1 MNADNLLTAMMQI
14 YKYRNEVEEK
24 EKVGLNGEI
33 IKIRVK
39 TDRAILAG
47 HKILLKEKIG
57 QGSYSKVKRAFDLDR
72 FQEVAVKII
81 DRYKAPKDFQEKFLP
96 RELDVWA
103 RVKHKNIIKMNK
115 HLWNGEKIY
124 MVLEFANN
132 GDMLTHIQNLKGPV
146 SDSACK
152 LWIHQIFD
160 AIKYLHERNIIHRD
174 LKLENILLDST
185 NNIKICDFGFS
196 KVLCKKN
203 KHGEIC
209 DLSETYCGSKAY
221 ASPEILLGQP
231 YDPRKADIWAI
242 GVILYIFLTGNMPFK
257 EDPCNQ
263 NILDQVTIHLKDFK

>member
-1 MNADNLLTAMMQI
+1 MNPDNLLSAMMQI
-14 YKYRNEVEEK
+14 YRYRNEVEEK
-24 EKVGLNGEI
+24 EKIGLNGEL
-33 IKIRVK
+33 IKICVK
-39 TDRAILAG
+39 TDRAILAA

-57 QGSYSKVKRAFDLDR
+57 QGSYSKVKRAFDLDK

-81 DRYKAPKDFQEKFLP
+81 DRSRAPKDFQEKFLP
-96 RELDVWA
+96 RELDVWE

-115 HLWNGEKIY
+115 HLRYGEKIY

-146 SDSACK
+146 SDNACK

-160 AIKYLHERNIIHRD
+160 AVKYLHERNITHRD

-196 KVLCKKN
+196 KVLAKKN
-203 KHGEIC
+203 KHSEMP

-221 ASPEILLGQP
+221 ASPEILLGKP
-231 YDPRKADIWAI
+231 YDPKKADIWAI
-242 GVILYIFLTGNMPFK
+242 GVIFYIFLTGNMPFK
-257 EDPCNQ
+257 EDPINQ
-263 NILDQVTIHLKDFK
+263 NILDQVTMCY